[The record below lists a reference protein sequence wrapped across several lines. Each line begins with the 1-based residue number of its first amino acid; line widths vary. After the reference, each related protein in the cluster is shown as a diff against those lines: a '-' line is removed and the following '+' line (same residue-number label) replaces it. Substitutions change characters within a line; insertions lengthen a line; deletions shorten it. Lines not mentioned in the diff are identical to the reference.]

1 MDELGEDL
9 CSQLSCRPTQN
20 HELHPLGDTIAQ
32 RNGTFHHGVVLHAA
46 TADVVLVVCKLE
58 KRVKHMLTHFAK
70 RTEVLQNT
78 FECLEIPTVECMC
91 YDNLQNVIVFIA
103 ITYRRALLTDILQ
116 KDLNSR

>member
-1 MDELGEDL
+1 
-9 CSQLSCRPTQN
+9 
-20 HELHPLGDTIAQ
+20 
-32 RNGTFHHGVVLHAA
+32 
-46 TADVVLVVCKLE
+46 
-58 KRVKHMLTHFAK
+58 MLTHFAK